1 MKLFRKFLLVIAIV
15 LFCIP
20 LRAQNNNY
28 IAYFDNTDETVYR
41 DKSDRLVMSY
51 RITGPE
57 SEAAVDQIRYDFAR
71 YSIFESFTIT
81 SSTEEGSWNVTE
93 TTNPGVKL
101 KAHKKL
107 FILSG
112 ISTIYVN
119 GEPYPVETFKR
130 KMLKTN

>member
-28 IAYFDNTDETVYR
+28 TAYFDNTDETVYR

-57 SEAAVDQIRYDFAR
+57 SEAAVEQIRYYFTR

-81 SSTEEGSWNVTE
+81 SATEEGSWNVTE
-93 TTNPGVKL
+93 TTIPGVKL

-107 FILSG
+107 FMLSG